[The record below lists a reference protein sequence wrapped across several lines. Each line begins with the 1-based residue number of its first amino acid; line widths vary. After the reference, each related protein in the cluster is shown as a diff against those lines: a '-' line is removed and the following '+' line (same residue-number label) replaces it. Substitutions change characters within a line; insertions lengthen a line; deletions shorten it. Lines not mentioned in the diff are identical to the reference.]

1 MIKTAERRMLSKSIV
16 ESDAF
21 LDMPLSAQALYMH
34 LSMTADDC
42 GFVNSPKSV
51 ARMIGAKE
59 QDIHIL
65 TEKKFIIGFPSGVI
79 VIKHWNINNQLRKD
93 RPRKTN
99 YQEELA
105 MLESNENESYTLV
118 GDCLADDRHVTT
130 KSKDDGDAEEISIA
144 EERSAEDRIDYR
156 GVIELFHTICV
167 SYPKV
172 RVLSEAR
179 KKSIRARFNQYTI
192 EDFTEVFEKAE
203 ASDFLKGKN
212 DHNWSATFDWLIADK
227 NMAKVLDGNYDA
239 DRSSGNTSLN
249 RTAQRLDQEYQNIL
263 AWGESDD
270 EI

>member
-1 MIKTAERRMLSKSIV
+1 MLSKSIV

-51 ARMIGAKE
+51 ARMIGATNE
-59 QDIHIL
+59 DIRL
-65 TEKKFIIGFPSGVI
+65 LMDKKFIIQFPSGVI

-118 GDCLADDRHVTT
+118 GDCQTDDRQLAT
-130 KSKDDGDAEEISIA
+130 KVEEDGNAEEISIV
-144 EERSAEDRIDYR
+144 EERLAEDRIDYR
-156 GVIELFHTICV
+156 GVIELFHSICV

-179 KKSIRARFNQYTI
+179 KKAIKARFNQYTI
-192 EDFTEVFEKAE
+192 DDFTEVFEKAE

-227 NMAKVLDGNYDA
+227 NMAKVLDGNYDV
-239 DRSSGNTSLN
+239 DRSSGKASLN

-263 AWGESDD
+263 AWGESEDGTT
-270 EI
+270 